1 MLIKLRMKSLK
12 TIKDFYPS
20 IKICQWFLDKMDDNK
35 WKMNRNRF
43 TKKFDYIDASFC
55 TTHPS
60 SIKSL
65 RKKKVLFIPNPVD
78 EAFEN
83 LNIYK
88 KKFFKH
94 DLFFALSHGVHRGT
108 LKYGK
113 SDNREFLLRELI
125 KLNSEIKFNIFGIDN
140 KQPIWAEN
148 FKNELSK
155 SKIALNLSQGSS
167 LKFYTSDRFAQL
179 VGNGILTF
187 VDEKTQLNK
196 LFSNNEVVFYKNV
209 RDLSLKLNKYKVND
223 KLRNRIAKNGMKK
236 YHKYMNSMIV
246 SKYMINKTLD
256 INKKEKF
263 FWENK

>member
-1 MLIKLRMKSLK
+1 M
-12 TIKDFYPS
+12 
-20 IKICQWFLDKMDDNK
+20 
-35 WKMNRNRF
+35 
-43 TKKFDYIDASFC
+43 
-55 TTHPS
+55 
-60 SIKSL
+60 
-65 RKKKVLFIPNPVD
+65 
-78 EAFEN
+78 
-83 LNIYK
+83 
-88 KKFFKH
+88 
-94 DLFFALSHGVHRGT
+94 FFALSHGVHRGT

-209 RDLSLKLNKYKVND
+209 K
-223 KLRNRIAKNGMKK
+223 I
-236 YHKYMNSMIV
+236 YH
-246 SKYMINKTLD
+246 
-256 INKKEKF
+256 
-263 FWENK
+263 